1 MPITVEKLC
10 EEAEDKYKIV
20 LIAGKEGLSRFVNW
34 VHIVEDNQ
42 APPTLKGNELIF
54 TTGVG
59 NITVGGLKEYVTHLN
74 DSKIS
79 GLVLSIGRY
88 FDKVPQEVINY
99 CNDVDF
105 PLFIISCK
113 RPLVEITFDFCHKI
127 IQNSEIET
135 DVAVSFK
142 NAIFSPENETLY
154 KNSLKKYGFKNDDYY
169 MFAIRLIFGKA
180 NDKKEDMSDFKFNL
194 NVIINR
200 FTDTQSIFE
209 FGKNIIIV
217 VQDIDA
223 KKLLVIAQSIA
234 EHFKLSGREGSVLI
248 GASDANKG
256 FGLLSKCYKEATAAL
271 KIAKRT
277 NQVCVCYQDIGIYRI
292 LLDVEDKELLRKIY
306 NESIDGLYEYDAENG
321 TDYVEILRMYIT
333 NDSSVQNVA
342 QKAYVHRNTIN
353 YKIKKI
359 KAILNTD
366 LNVDDKMKIWLS
378 FYIKNLLTK

>member
-10 EEAEDKYKIV
+10 EEAEDKYKIMLV
-20 LIAGKEGLSRFVNW
+20 AGREGLSRFVNW
-34 VHIVEDNQ
+34 VHIVEDNE

-59 NITVGGLKEYVTHLN
+59 NITVAGLKEYITHLY
-74 DSKIS
+74 DSNIS

-88 FDKVPQEVINY
+88 FDKIPTEVVAY
-99 CNDVDF
+99 CNEVGF
-105 PLFIISCK
+105 PLFTVSCN
-113 RPLVEITFDFCHKI
+113 RPLVEITYDFCHKI
-127 IQNSEIET
+127 IQNNEIET
-135 DVAVSFK
+135 DVAVSLK
-142 NAIFSPENETLY
+142 NAIFLPENESLY

-169 MFAIRLIFGKA
+169 IFAIRLTFEKT
-180 NDKKEDMSDFKFNL
+180 NDNKDYMSNFKFNL

-200 FTDTQSIFE
+200 FTDTHSIFE
-209 FGKNIIIV
+209 LGKNIIIV
-217 VQDIDA
+217 VQDIDSQ
-223 KKLLVIAQSIA
+223 KLLAIAQSIA
-234 EHFKLSGREGSVLI
+234 EHFKLSVKKGSVFI
-248 GASDANKG
+248 GTSDQNKG

-277 NQVCVCYQDIGIYRI
+277 NEVCIFYHDIGIYRI

-306 NESIDGLYEYDAENG
+306 SESLERLYEYDAENG
-321 TDYVEILRMYIT
+321 TDYIEILRMYIE

-342 QKAYVHRNTIN
+342 QKSYVHRNTIN